1 MATNIFINEIH
12 YDNAG
17 TDTGEA
23 IEIAGPAGTD
33 LTGWSLVLYNGNG
46 GAPYR
51 TAPLAGSLPDQGDGF
66 GTLSISFP
74 TDGIQNGSPDGI
86 VLVDSSGSVVQF
98 LSYEGV
104 MAGTD
109 GPASGVTSTDIGVS
123 ESNTTPLGQSLQLAG
138 DGQVYEDFTWQ
149 PARDSSPGEIN
160 TGQAFG
166 DGGGTGGEEPMLL
179 TIPEIQG
186 AAHLSAY
193 VGMTVRTAGVVTAVD
208 GNGFFLQDPDGDDQP
223 ETSDGI
229 FVFTG
234 GVPAGV
240 TPGDAVALTGS
251 VAEFTPGG
259 AATGNLSITQITGAT
274 NLTVTSTGN
283 TLPAA
288 SVIGPDGRL
297 PPTETIDD
305 DNLGNFDP
313 AGDGIDFFESLEGMR
328 VTVQSP
334 VAVSG
339 TNDFGEIYTVVG
351 APGGGLNATNLS
363 ARGTLNIEGG
373 TGDVNVTNTIGG
385 DFNPERI
392 QIDDDADLLPGFA
405 TPNVAVGDRLGD
417 VTGVVTY
424 NFGNYEVAP
433 TQSFSVAEAGGLER
447 ETSTLKGSAD
457 ELLVASYNVLNLDP
471 NDADGDMDLAGGQFD
486 AIARQIVDNLNAPD
500 IIGLQEIQDNDGST
514 NSAVTS
520 ASLTLQT
527 LADAISAAGG
537 PDYEVIDNPFI
548 GDDTSGGQ
556 PGGNIRTAFL
566 YNPDRVG
573 LVEDSLRTVTDP
585 ADQQVDPQ
593 NPFYASRLPLA
604 ADFTFNGETVTVVS
618 NHFTSKGGSTPLFGR
633 VQPPVNGGEEQRA
646 AQAQLVNDFVDGLLA
661 ANPDAKA
668 VVLGDLNEFEF
679 EEPLRVLEGD
689 LQAEAYQVPGTD
701 PAQATVAIGEA
712 DQVVLTNLTETLP
725 EDERYSY
732 LFEGNSQSLDHILVT
747 GTLAEQAVFDAVH
760 VNSEFAGSPS
770 DHDPILARLTL
781 GSPGRVIE
789 GTNKADVLLGGAG
802 ADTIKGGNGKDLLEG
817 AGGADLLEGGNGA
830 DTLIGGAAADTLLG
844 GNGPDV
850 FVFAPGS
857 SRDAILD
864 FGRSDSLSLRDGLV
878 LERREEV
885 DTDADGRLDTVL
897 TFGAGVVVTLFDV
910 SGLGNSLDLLG

>member
-1 MATNIFINEIH
+1 MATNVFINEIH

-23 IEIAGPAGTD
+23 IEIAGPAGID
-33 LTGWSLVLYNGNG
+33 LTGWSLILYNGNG

-51 TAPLAGSLPDQGDGF
+51 TASLTGSLPDQGDGF
-66 GTLSISFP
+66 GTLNVPFP
-74 TDGIQNGSPDGI
+74 TDGIQNGPPDG
-86 VLVDSSGSVVQF
+86 VALVDSGGSVVQF

-104 MAGTD
+104 MAATD
-109 GPASGVTSTDIGVS
+109 GPAANAASTDIGVS
-123 ESNTTPLGQSLQLAG
+123 ESGATPPGQSLQLAG
-138 DGQVYEDFTWQ
+138 HGRVYEDFTWQ

-160 TGQAFG
+160 AGQAYG
-166 DGGGTGGEEPMLL
+166 DGDGNGGEEPMLL

-186 AAHLSAY
+186 ASHLSAY
-193 VGMTVRTAGVVTAVD
+193 AGMTVRTAGVVTAVD
-208 GNGFFLQDPDGDDQP
+208 GNGFYLQDPNGDDRP

-234 GVPAGV
+234 GTPAGV
-240 TPGDAVALTGS
+240 IPGDAVALTGS

-274 NLTVTSTGN
+274 DLTVTSAGN
-283 TLPAA
+283 MLPAA
-288 SVIGPDGRL
+288 AVIGPDGRV
-297 PPTETIDD
+297 PPTEIIDD
-305 DNLGNFDP
+305 DTLGSFDP
-313 AGDGIDFFESLEGMR
+313 ASDGIDFFESFEGMR

-339 TNDFGEIYTVVG
+339 TNEFGEIYTAVH

-363 ARGTLNIEGG
+363 ARGTLNIKGG
-373 TGDVNVTNTIGG
+373 TGDVDVTNTIGG

-392 QIDDDADLLPGFA
+392 QIDDDADLLPGFT
-405 TPNVAVGDRLGD
+405 TPDVAVGDRLSD

-433 TQSFSVAEAGGLER
+433 IQSFSVAEAGGLER
-447 ETSTLKGSAD
+447 ETSTLRGGAG

-471 NDADGDMDLAGGQFD
+471 NDADGDTDLADGQFES
-486 AIARQIVDNLNAPD
+486 IARQIVGNLNAPD

-520 ASLTLQT
+520 ASLTLET
-527 LADAISAAGG
+527 LANAISAAGG

-548 GDDTSGGQ
+548 GDDTSGGE

-573 LVEDSLRTVTDP
+573 LVESSLRTVTDP
-585 ADQQVDPQ
+585 ANQQVDPQ
-593 NPFYASRLPLA
+593 NPFYESRLPLA
-604 ADFTFNGETVTVVS
+604 ADFTFNGDTITVVA

-661 ANPDAKA
+661 ADPDAKA

-701 PAQATVAIGEA
+701 PAQATVAISDA
-712 DQVVLTNLTETLP
+712 DQVVLVNLTETLP

-747 GTLAEQAVFDAVH
+747 GTLAEQAAFDAVH

-781 GSPGRVIE
+781 GSPGRLIE
-789 GTNKADVLLGGAG
+789 GTNKPDVLQGGAG

-817 AGGADLLEGGNGA
+817 AGGADLLEGGNGP
-830 DTLIGGAAADTLLG
+830 DTLVGGAAADTLLG

-857 SRDAILD
+857 GCDAILD
-864 FGRSDSLSLRDGLV
+864 FQRGDSLSLRDGLV
-878 LERREEV
+878 LERREEA
-885 DTDADGRLDTVL
+885 DTDADGTLDTVL
-897 TFGAGVVVTLFDV
+897 TFGTGAVVTLFDV
-910 SGLGNSLDLLG
+910 SGLGNALELIG